1 MLNLE
6 KSFHVVY
13 NILIFEMC
21 SPPKRPPKKNR
32 NSGNPSTTNP
42 LHCKNVED
50 WLTSVKMERYIP
62 TFRDNGVSS
71 VNQLVHLTES
81 DLREMG
87 ITLAGHLHKLT
98 SSIENGYVEMKR
110 NSTVHN

>member
-1 MLNLE
+1 MFIVE
-6 KSFHVVY
+6 FY
-13 NILIFEMC
+13 R
-21 SPPKRPPKKNR
+21 PPKRPPKKNR

-42 LHCKNVED
+42 LHYKSVEE
-50 WLTSVKMERYIP
+50 WLLSVKMERYIP
-62 TFRDNGVSS
+62 VFADNGINS
-71 VNQLVHLTES
+71 VNQLVHMTES

-110 NSTVHN
+110 NSMHHQ